1 MADEA
6 IDPSLEQQP
15 GQPGAAP
22 AKPAKPSMLPLIIVV
37 VTMPLV
43 SFAMVK
49 FAIVPGIRSDIAA
62 KFEALKSGEG
72 EGAEGAAAEPA
83 KDDGHGKPAEKKD
96 DGHGAKPAEKKDD
109 GHGKPAEKKD
119 DGHGAKPAEKKEG
132 GGHADSGSA
141 EKPDKNAA
149 KKTKSGWEID
159 FPTVVSSLTGSLGTK
174 YVKCTFSVVSDDAE
188 IRQIVDENKSK
199 LRDTVIT
206 VLRARSLADMEAL
219 NAKTVLCSEIAANF
233 NRALNSN
240 TVKQIF
246 LTELLI
252 Q

>member
-1 MADEA
+1 MSDEV

-15 GQPGAAP
+15 GQGGP
-22 AKPAKPSMLPLIIVV
+22 AKPAKASMLPLIIVV
-37 VTMPLV
+37 VTMPVV

-49 FAIVPGIRSDIAA
+49 FAIVPGIRADIAA
-62 KFEALKSGEG
+62 KFESLKTGEG
-72 EGAEGAAAEPA
+72 EGAEGAAPAAEAGKSEA
-83 KDDGHGKPAEKKD
+83 KDAGDGKPAEKKAD
-96 DGHGAKPAEKKDD
+96 AHGA
-109 GHGKPAEKKD
+109 KPAEKKD

-132 GGHADSGSA
+132 GGHADNGAS

-174 YVKCTFSVVSDDAE
+174 YVKCTFSVVSDDAH
-188 IRQIVDENKSK
+188 IREVVDENKSK

-233 NRALNSN
+233 NKALNSN

>member
-22 AKPAKPSMLPLIIVV
+22 AKPAKASMLPLIIVV

-72 EGAEGAAAEPA
+72 EGVEGAAPA
-83 KDDGHGKPAEKKD
+83 AGMSESKNDGHGKPAEKKD

-109 GHGKPAEKKD
+109 GHG
-119 DGHGAKPAEKKEG
+119 AKPAEKKEG
-132 GGHADSGSA
+132 GGHADNGTP

-188 IRQIVDENKSK
+188 IRQVVDENKSK

-206 VLRARSLADMEAL
+206 VLRARSLADMEAV

>member
-1 MADEA
+1 MADEP

-22 AKPAKPSMLPLIIVV
+22 AKPAKASMLPLIIVV

-96 DGHGAKPAEKKDD
+96 DGHGKPAEKKDD
-109 GHGKPAEKKD
+109 GHGKPAEKK
-119 DGHGAKPAEKKEG
+119 EG
-132 GGHADSGSA
+132 GGHADNGTP

-188 IRQIVDENKSK
+188 IRQVVEENKSK

>member
-1 MADEA
+1 MADEP

-15 GQPGAAP
+15 GQPNAAP
-22 AKPAKPSMLPLIIVV
+22 AKPAKASMLPLIIVV

-72 EGAEGAAAEPA
+72 EGAEGATAEPA
-83 KDDGHGKPAEKKD
+83 KDGGHGKPADKKD
-96 DGHGAKPAEKKDD
+96 DGHGAKPTDKKDD

-119 DGHGAKPAEKKEG
+119 NGHGKPAEKKEG

>member
-1 MADEA
+1 MSDEV

-15 GQPGAAP
+15 GQGGP
-22 AKPAKPSMLPLIIVV
+22 AKPAKASMLPLIIVV
-37 VTMPLV
+37 VTMPVV

-49 FAIVPGIRSDIAA
+49 FAIVPGIRADIAA
-62 KFEALKSGEG
+62 KFESLKTGEG
-72 EGAEGAAAEPA
+72 EGAEGAAPAAEAGKSEA
-83 KDDGHGKPAEKKD
+83 KDDGHGKPAEKKAD
-96 DGHGAKPAEKKDD
+96 AHGA
-109 GHGKPAEKKD
+109 KPAEKKD

-132 GGHADSGSA
+132 GGHADNGAS

-174 YVKCTFSVVSDDAE
+174 YVKCTFSVVSDDAH
-188 IRQIVDENKSK
+188 IREVVDENKSK

-233 NRALNSN
+233 NKALNSN

>member
-1 MADEA
+1 
-6 IDPSLEQQP
+6 
-15 GQPGAAP
+15 
-22 AKPAKPSMLPLIIVV
+22 
-37 VTMPLV
+37 
-43 SFAMVK
+43 
-49 FAIVPGIRSDIAA
+49 
-62 KFEALKSGEG
+62 
-72 EGAEGAAAEPA
+72 
-83 KDDGHGKPAEKKD
+83 
-96 DGHGAKPAEKKDD
+96 
-109 GHGKPAEKKD
+109 
-119 DGHGAKPAEKKEG
+119 
-132 GGHADSGSA
+132 
-141 EKPDKNAA
+141 
-149 KKTKSGWEID
+149 
-159 FPTVVSSLTGSLGTK
+159 
-174 YVKCTFSVVSDDAE
+174 VVSDDAE

>member
-1 MADEA
+1 MADEV

-15 GQPGAAP
+15 GQGGP
-22 AKPAKPSMLPLIIVV
+22 AKPAKPSMLPLIVVV
-37 VTMPLV
+37 VTMPLL

-49 FAIVPGIRSDIAA
+49 FAIVPGIKADIAA
-62 KFEALKSGEG
+62 KFEALKAGEG
-72 EGAEGAAAEPA
+72 EGAEGGAAPAGEAKAEA

-96 DGHGAKPAEKKDD
+96 DGHGAKPAD
-109 GHGKPAEKKD
+109 KKD

-132 GGHADSGSA
+132 GGHADAGAA

-149 KKTKSGWEID
+149 KKTKSGWEVD
-159 FPTVVSSLTGSLGTK
+159 FPPVVSSLVGSLGTK
-174 YVKCTFSVVSDDAE
+174 YVKCTFSVVSDDE
-188 IRQIVDENKSK
+188 HIREMVDENKSK
-199 LRDTVIT
+199 LRDSVIT
-206 VLRARSLADMEAL
+206 VLRARSLADMEAM

-233 NRALNSN
+233 NKALNSN

>member
-22 AKPAKPSMLPLIIVV
+22 AKPAKASMLPLIIVV

-72 EGAEGAAAEPA
+72 EGAEGGTAEAGKSEA
-83 KDDGHGKPAEKKD
+83 KDGGNGKPAEKKD

-109 GHGKPAEKKD
+109 A
-119 DGHGAKPAEKKEG
+119 HGAKPAEKKEG

>member
-15 GQPGAAP
+15 GQGGP
-22 AKPAKPSMLPLIIVV
+22 AKPPKPSMLPLIIVV
-37 VTMPLV
+37 VTMPLA
-43 SFAMVK
+43 SFAIVK
-49 FAIVPGIRSDIAA
+49 FGIVPGIRADISA
-62 KFEALKSGEG
+62 KFEALKAGGEDGG
-72 EGAEGAAAEPA
+72 EAAGHEPA

-96 DGHGAKPAEKKDD
+96 DGHGAKAAD
-109 GHGKPAEKKD
+109 KKD

-132 GGHADSGSA
+132 GGHADAGSA
-141 EKPDKNAA
+141 EKPDKGAA
-149 KKTKSGWEID
+149 KKTKSGWEIE
-159 FPTVVSSLTGSLGTK
+159 FPSVVSSLVGSLGTK
-174 YVKCTFSVVSDDAE
+174 YVKCTFSVVSDDE
-188 IRQIVDENKSK
+188 HIREVVDENKAK

-233 NRALNSN
+233 NKALNSN

>member
-6 IDPSLEQQP
+6 VDPSLEQQP
-15 GQPGAAP
+15 GQGAP
-22 AKPAKPSMLPLIIVV
+22 VKPPKPSMLPLIIVV

-43 SFAMVK
+43 SFAIVK
-49 FAIVPGIRSDIAA
+49 FGIVPGIKADITA
-62 KFEALKSGEG
+62 KFEALKSGAEEG
-72 EGAEGAAAEPA
+72 GEAAA
-83 KDDGHGKPAEKKD
+83 GHEPAEKKD
-96 DGHGAKPAEKKDD
+96 DGHGKPAEKKDD

-132 GGHADSGSA
+132 GGHADAGPA
-141 EKPDKNAA
+141 EKPDKGAA
-149 KKTKSGWEID
+149 KKTKSGWEIE
-159 FPTVVSSLTGSLGTK
+159 FPPVVSSLVGSLGTK
-174 YVKCTFSVVSDDAE
+174 YVKCTFSVVSDDE
-188 IRQIVDENKSK
+188 HIREVVDENKAK
-199 LRDTVIT
+199 LRDAVIT
-206 VLRARSLADMEAL
+206 VLRARSLADMEAV

-233 NRALNSN
+233 NKALNSN

>member
-15 GQPGAAP
+15 GQGGP
-22 AKPAKPSMLPLIIVV
+22 AKPPKPSMLPLIIVV

-43 SFAMVK
+43 SFAIVK
-49 FAIVPGIRSDIAA
+49 FGIVPGIKADISA
-62 KFEALKSGEG
+62 KFEALKAGGDEGG
-72 EGAEGAAAEPA
+72 EGAGSETTKDAA
-83 KDDGHGKPAEKKD
+83 HGKPADKKE
-96 DGHGAKPAEKKDD
+96 DGHGAKAADKKD
-109 GHGKPAEKKD
+109 A
-119 DGHGAKPAEKKEG
+119 GAKPAEKKEG
-132 GGHADSGSA
+132 GGHADAGPA
-141 EKPDKNAA
+141 EKPDKGAA
-149 KKTKSGWEID
+149 KKTKSGWEIE
-159 FPTVVSSLTGSLGTK
+159 FPPVVSSLVGSLGTK
-174 YVKCTFSVVSDDAE
+174 YVKCTFSVVSDDE
-188 IRQIVDENKSK
+188 HIREVVDENKAK

-233 NRALNSN
+233 NKALNSN